1 MLTMSTQVMRDSL
14 DPAYANR
21 LRTQEGVWWK
31 RLLDVQRPYRHH
43 LRSLKPGFVLDVGC
57 GLGRNLA
64 HCGGGGG
71 GGGGPPPPPAAVAEC
86 RARGFEAYTPEEFEA
101 SPHATA
107 APFETLLISHVLEH
121 MPRADAVALAGRYLP
136 RIRPGGRAIFITPQE
151 AGYRSDPTHVELVDL
166 EGLTAIANA
175 IGLEPVKAYSF
186 PFPRVAGRVFKYN
199 EFVLVAKKR

>member
-1 MLTMSTQVMRDSL
+1 MSARVMRDSL

-31 RLLDVQRPYRHH
+31 RLLDVQRPYRKH
-43 LRSLKPGFVLDVGC
+43 LRSLKPGYVLDVGC

-64 HCGGGGG
+64 HCEGNGVGIDGN
-71 GGGGPPPPPAAVAEC
+71 PAAVAEC
-86 RARGFEAYTPEEFEA
+86 RARGFDAYTPEDFEA
-101 SPHATA
+101 SPHATT
-107 APFETLLISHVLEH
+107 APFDTLLISHVLEH

-166 EGLTAIANA
+166 EGLTAIARE

-199 EFVLVAKKR
+199 EFVLVANKR